1 MKTEN
6 LGAIT
11 QQLPAGPA
19 CDFFNLHSGQ
29 GQGVSDRDGRD
40 ANADG
45 GGRGDDLGD
54 QGRFQRS
61 LDASADKVS
70 EWNLVQTF

>member
-1 MKTEN
+1 M
-6 LGAIT
+6 
-11 QQLPAGPA
+11 
-19 CDFFNLHSGQ
+19 
-29 GQGVSDRDGRD
+29 SDRDGRD

>member
-1 MKTEN
+1 M
-6 LGAIT
+6 
-11 QQLPAGPA
+11 
-19 CDFFNLHSGQ
+19 
-29 GQGVSDRDGRD
+29 SDRNGG
-40 ANADG
+40 NAHSDG

-70 EWNLVQTF
+70 ERNLVQVF